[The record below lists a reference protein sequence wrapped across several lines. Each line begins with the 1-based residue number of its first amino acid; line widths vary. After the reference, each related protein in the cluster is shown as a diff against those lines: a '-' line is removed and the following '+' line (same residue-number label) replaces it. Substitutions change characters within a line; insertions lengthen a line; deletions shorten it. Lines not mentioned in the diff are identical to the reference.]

1 MESGTKRLK
10 SLLEHP
16 HIFFSGQKFSYVC
29 TNLDEMQIRFELI
42 TIKVRDITFV
52 LEYTC
57 IKCLFALN
65 KDIFLRFLVYGV
77 YFAFRA
83 VLCIMFINVE
93 LLLYIQRMKH
103 EFEQ

>member
-1 MESGTKRLK
+1 MV
-10 SLLEHP
+10 LLEHP

-65 KDIFLRFLVYGV
+65 KDIFLRCLVYGV
-77 YFAFRA
+77 LKRTIAP
-83 VLCIMFINVE
+83 LNMFINVE

>member
-1 MESGTKRLK
+1 MGLSGK

-65 KDIFLRFLVYGV
+65 KDIFLRCLVYGV
-77 YFAFRA
+77 LKRTTLPSELYY
-83 VLCIMFINVE
+83 VLCS
-93 LLLYIQRMKH
+93 
-103 EFEQ
+103 